1 VGPPS
6 VGVAQGRRVVP
17 PAHPRGGLFQ
27 YGLDT
32 ADRFTSVWER
42 LTGATYHPWADVVT
56 IIGSLDELRD
66 EPDDDRFLVEEALA
80 RAVAQLGATSG

>member
-1 VGPPS
+1 VW
-6 VGVAQGRRVVP
+6 RRAVEWFH

-32 ADRFTSVWER
+32 ADRFTSVWEC

-66 EPDDDRFLVEEALA
+66 EPGDDRFLVEEALA

>member
-1 VGPPS
+1 MGPPS
-6 VGVAQGRRVVP
+6 VGVAQGGRVVP
-17 PAHPRGGLFQ
+17 PGPSPRRPLPVRPGHRRPLHLGL
-27 YGLDT
+27 
-32 ADRFTSVWER
+32 ER

-66 EPDDDRFLVEEALA
+66 EPGDDRFLVEEALA